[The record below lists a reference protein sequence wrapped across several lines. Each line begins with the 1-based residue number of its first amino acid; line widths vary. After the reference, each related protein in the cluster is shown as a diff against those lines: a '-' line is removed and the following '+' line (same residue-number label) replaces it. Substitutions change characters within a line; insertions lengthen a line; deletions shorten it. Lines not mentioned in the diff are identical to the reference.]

1 MVYAS
6 FTVWLFLMLFMG
18 MGIFRLWS
26 GLVRPA
32 SVSWALLPGTV
43 VSEMAYIFGCLITG
57 GEIRRA
63 KLIPGGGKGGDGGSE
78 PTTEATS
85 ALRVIGPLVAALVSI
100 VACAGAVLFVH
111 AFLGEP
117 VMDRFAATLPA
128 ARLPNRLPADL
139 TGFWDQ
145 LEAQVSVLRRMFET
159 WRNLEWTNWRVPLF
173 VYLAACLSIR
183 LAPVRRDPRATL
195 GAVVVIAGVIAI
207 IGALSPRFENLMS
220 DVWPLLTYVWAN
232 LLFLLV
238 ASLVIRGIV
247 ALVRILSGKKGKV

>member
-1 MVYAS
+1 
-6 FTVWLFLMLFMG
+6 
-18 MGIFRLWS
+18 
-26 GLVRPA
+26 
-32 SVSWALLPGTV
+32 
-43 VSEMAYIFGCLITG
+43 
-57 GEIRRA
+57 
-63 KLIPGGGKGGDGGSE
+63 
-78 PTTEATS
+78 
-85 ALRVIGPLVAALVSI
+85 VSI